1 MALRARAWLLVAILA
16 GCLEYSP
23 HQLPTDPDEQDL
35 NRKGV
40 ERIVSRP
47 VERLLFAVIGD
58 TQRGFDEAE
67 DAIEAINGRDDIQ
80 FVVQIGD
87 FTNVG
92 LWLEYRLMN
101 ETFARLR
108 VPYLV
113 VVGIHDLLGNGG
125 AIYASMFGPTNF
137 AFTHGRVRFV
147 MYDSNSRYYDFDGT
161 VPDVAWVAEQLAP
174 SPEHDRAL
182 AFAHIAPGQGLDFDD
197 ALTAPLLAIL
207 ASGGVDL
214 SIHGHAHRYDAYERA
229 GVRIVLADSVEHDSY
244 LLVSQRPDGGFD
256 FEKVDF

>member
-1 MALRARAWLLVAILA
+1 MALRARAWLLVAILS

-47 VERLLFAVIGD
+47 VDRLLFAVIGD

-67 DAIEAINGRDDIQ
+67 DVVDAINRRDDIQ

-101 ETFARLR
+101 EIFARLR

-113 VVGIHDLLGNGG
+113 G
-125 AIYASMFGPTNF
+125 AAPRDPRERR
-137 AFTHGRVRFV
+137 GRPLR
-147 MYDSNSRYYDFDGT
+147 
-161 VPDVAWVAEQLAP
+161 P
-174 SPEHDRAL
+174 RAR
-182 AFAHIAPGQGLDFDD
+182 
-197 ALTAPLLAIL
+197 APLRRLRARRRADRPRRLRRAPQLSARLA
-207 ASGGVDL
+207 A
-214 SIHGHAHRYDAYERA
+214 A
-229 GVRIVLADSVEHDSY
+229 
-244 LLVSQRPDGGFD
+244 
-256 FEKVDF
+256 